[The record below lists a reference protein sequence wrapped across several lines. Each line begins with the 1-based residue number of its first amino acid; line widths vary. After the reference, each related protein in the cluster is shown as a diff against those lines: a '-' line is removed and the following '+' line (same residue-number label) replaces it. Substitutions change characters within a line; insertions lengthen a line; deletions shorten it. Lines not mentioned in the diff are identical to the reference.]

1 MTFEQVTWEYDEVER
16 RPKRRV
22 QGPVEDILKVKEK
35 NNVLDKYRRFE
46 RDSNRPPRYDLLDGD
61 DSDLEFKIP
70 DYEGSW
76 EPRSFSW
83 DGGFGW

>member
-1 MTFEQVTWEYDEVER
+1 LTFEQVTWEYDEVER

-35 NNVLDKYRRFE
+35 NNMLHKCRRFE
-46 RDSNRPPRYDLLDGD
+46 QDPNRPPRYDLLDGD

-76 EPRSFSW
+76 
-83 DGGFGW
+83 DLGDTGW